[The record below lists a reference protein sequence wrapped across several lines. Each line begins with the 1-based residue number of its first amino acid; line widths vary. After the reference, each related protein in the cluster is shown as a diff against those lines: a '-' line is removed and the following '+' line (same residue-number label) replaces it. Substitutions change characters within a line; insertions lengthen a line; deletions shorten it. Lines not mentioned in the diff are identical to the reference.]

1 MGCGCCKHTSIIMK
15 SIDFE
20 ITKNGYTL
28 KDAIVL
34 EDDVVLTD
42 DELEA
47 IKQTR
52 FDNWYAIITNPVSVV
67 WQTDAEGNQVLDD
80 NGNPIPVEA

>member
-1 MGCGCCKHTSIIMK
+1 MAIQ

-20 ITKNGYTL
+20 ITKDGLTF
-28 KDAIVL
+28 KDAIVY
-34 EDDVVLTD
+34 DDSIDSFTP
-42 DELEA
+42 EQ
-47 IKQTR
+47 ISNMQQQR
-52 FDNWYAIITNPVSVV
+52 FDNWYAIVTNPVSVV